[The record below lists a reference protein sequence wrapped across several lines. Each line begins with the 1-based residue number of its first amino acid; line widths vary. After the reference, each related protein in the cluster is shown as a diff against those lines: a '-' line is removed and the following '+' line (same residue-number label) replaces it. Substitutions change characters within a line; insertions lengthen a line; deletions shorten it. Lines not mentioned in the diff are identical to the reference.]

1 VCGPRVFCP
10 SGIPSF
16 LARCRVREHPRT
28 RHLGPGTGT
37 GSVGDRVGEG
47 ACRAYEASVAH
58 GALAAL
64 TPARLACRMHATAH
78 QEVQA
83 LPTTSPTDPVRTP
96 LPRTFLGASRALA
109 YTIAY

>member
-1 VCGPRVFCP
+1 VCVAPGCF
-10 SGIPSF
+10 
-16 LARCRVREHPRT
+16 A
-28 RHLGPGTGT
+28 HLESRAFWLGAGSESTGT

-47 ACRAYEASVAH
+47 ACRASEASVAH